1 MDINVK
7 GKTYKISWEYLVIP
21 CLILLLIIVLII
33 SNFSSIRRIWVS
45 YSEEITAQDSEAAK
59 DISPSALSEPPVN
72 NKQNKEPS
80 QETRNNTKSQS
91 TQEPVQQEK
100 ININT
105 ASKDNLLSLPYIGDV
120 KAQAIIDYR
129 TANGPF
135 ATVDDLVNVKGI
147 GPKTLEKLRPF
158 ITV

>member
-105 ASKDNLLSLPYIGDV
+105 ASKDDLLSLPYIGDV

>member
-7 GKTYKISWEYLVIP
+7 GKTYIISWEYLVIP

-105 ASKDNLLSLPYIGDV
+105 ASKDDLLSLPYIGDV

>member
-1 MDINVK
+1 M
-7 GKTYKISWEYLVIP
+7 
-21 CLILLLIIVLII
+21 
-33 SNFSSIRRIWVS
+33 VS

-105 ASKDNLLSLPYIGDV
+105 ASKDDLLSLPYIGDV